1 MPQARQI
8 SKRGG
13 ETDSGEFRQ
22 GLPFAAVEARLAF
35 GVREVPT
42 AADLALDSLAILGGV
57 LGVPRPGLPAK
68 RRVVIFS
75 HASVLGRPPRLNHA
89 LSVG

>member
-22 GLPFAAVEARLAF
+22 GLPFAAVEAVLAL
-35 GVREVPT
+35 GVGPMP
-42 AADLALDSLAILGGV
+42 APADLALDSLAILGDAHGGFV
-57 LGVPRPGLPAK
+57 VPVA
-68 RRVVIFS
+68 RVA
-75 HASVLGRPPRLNHA
+75 HGRPPRLAVRSPVPVESGH
-89 LSVG
+89 